1 MGIIMAYCEIADVKN
16 YLDIEGAGDDVLI
29 DDKIASAQKA
39 IETITRRTFEDPG
52 ADATRYFTV
61 GVDTDGLE
69 LMFDE
74 DIYSITTV
82 KTNADGLSPDT
93 IPSTAYITRPRNKT
107 PYYGI
112 KILGSTNYYWD
123 YTDDPEAGIEITGR
137 WAYCESVP
145 NDIVHLCSRWASYL
159 YKQRDSQVWD
169 TVAIP
174 SAGIIQVPQ
183 GIPKDVVML
192 IDSYV
197 RPRL

>member
-1 MGIIMAYCEIADVKN
+1 MAYCTVADVKE
-16 YLDIEGAGDDVLI
+16 YLDIQGTGDDTLI

-69 LMFDE
+69 LLFDE
-74 DIYSITTV
+74 EIYTITTV
-82 KTNADGLSPDT
+82 KTDADNASPTT
-93 IPSTAYITRPRNKT
+93 IPSTAYITLPRNKM

-112 KILGSTNYYWD
+112 KILSSKSYYWE
-123 YTDDPEAGIEITGR
+123 YTDDPETGIEITGR
-137 WAYCESVP
+137 WAYSENVP
-145 NDIVHLCSRWASYL
+145 EDIAHLCSRWASYL
-159 YKQRDSQVWD
+159 YKQRDAQVWD
-169 TVAIP
+169 TVAVP
-174 SAGIIQVPQ
+174 SAGIITVPQ